1 MDAGFATFL
10 VSLAAAG
17 AALVAA
23 IAAIAA
29 CAQVKVLK
37 SRDDTEAALADLR
50 EDLAGKIEESARL
63 SQALVKERCDTLD
76 AALSADNR
84 RLEEKFD
91 ASRRESAET
100 MRKNN
105 EATGAE
111 LERMRGIVGEKL
123 TQRLA
128 EQSRELRDHLDKFD
142 GRFAGFSK
150 QIQGFQEQMTKGLGD
165 VQNTVGTQLK
175 DIREDNGRQLEKMRE
190 TVDEKLSKTLNER
203 LNSSFTRV
211 SEQLEAVHKG
221 LGEMK
226 SVAQDVGGLKRVL
239 SNVKTRGVLGEVQL
253 GAILRE
259 ILTPSQYDENVAT
272 RPDSRERV
280 EFAVKIPVE
289 DGFIY
294 LPIDAKFPG
303 DAYDQLQVALETGD
317 RAAVDAACKTLER
330 RIEGEAKDISS
341 KYISVPQTTN
351 FAIMFLPFEGLYAE
365 VVSRPGLIERLQR
378 DYKVNVAGP
387 STMAAILNSLQ
398 MSYQTLALQK
408 RADEIA
414 QILSAVK
421 AEFPKYQ
428 KELDR
433 ALKQINTAGKTVE
446 GIITT
451 RTRVISRKLDG
462 VADMQDPQAAERLL
476 GIDDG
481 VDAGVGDGPIPTDAV
496 VDDA

>member
-1 MDAGFATFL
+1 MDVGFAILL
-10 VSLAAAG
+10 VTLASAIF
-17 AALVAA
+17 ALVAA
-23 IAAIAA
+23 IAAIALGLR
-29 CAQVKVLK
+29 VKRLESK
-37 SRDDTEAALADLR
+37 GGLESELADVR
-50 EDLAGKIEESARL
+50 EAVARVEEESRL
-63 SQALVKERCDTLD
+63 SRLMVKERCDAFD
-76 AALSADNR
+76 AALSADAG
-84 RLEEKFD
+84 RLEEKFE
-91 ASRRESAET
+91 ASRRESAEAA
-100 MRKNN
+100 RENN
-105 EATGAE
+105 EAVNAK
-111 LERMRGIVGEKL
+111 LEKMREIVDEKL

-128 EQSRELRDHLDKFD
+128 AQSSELRDHLGKFD

-150 QIQGFQEQMTKGLGD
+150 QIQGFQEQMAKGLSD
-165 VQNTVGTQLK
+165 VQGTVGAQLK
-175 DIREDNGRQLEKMRE
+175 DIREDNGKQLEKMRE

-203 LNSSFTRV
+203 LSTSFTRV

-221 LGEMK
+221 LGEMR
-226 SVAQDVGGLKRVL
+226 SVAKDVGGLKRVL

-253 GAILRE
+253 GAILDD
-259 ILTPSQYDENVAT
+259 ILIPSQYDENVAT
-272 RPDSRERV
+272 KPDSRDRV

-289 DGFIY
+289 DDFVY

-303 DAYDQLQVALETGD
+303 DTYEQLQVALETGD
-317 RAAVDAACKTLER
+317 RAAVDAARKALER
-330 RIEGEAKDISS
+330 RIESEAKDISG

-365 VVSRPGLIERLQR
+365 VVNRPGLLERLQR
-378 DYKVNVAGP
+378 VYKVNVAGP

-428 KELDR
+428 GALEK
-433 ALKQINTAGKTVE
+433 ALKQINTAGSTVE

-451 RTRVISRKLDG
+451 RTRVIERKLRG
-462 VADMQDPQAAERLL
+462 VADMDDPQAAEQLL
-476 GIDDG
+476 GI
-481 VDAGVGDGPIPTDAV
+481 GDGAGEGADEGETIVAAV

>member
-1 MDAGFATFL
+1 MDAGFAILL
-10 VSLAAAG
+10 VSLASALF
-17 AALVAA
+17 ALVAA
-23 IAAIAA
+23 IAAIALG
-29 CAQVKVLK
+29 AQVKRLK
-37 SRDDTEAALADLR
+37 SHDGTEAALADAQ
-50 EDLAGKIEESARL
+50 ENIVGKIKEDSRL
-63 SQALVKERCDTLD
+63 SQALVKERCDALD
-76 AALSADNR
+76 AALSADSR

-91 ASRRESAET
+91 ASRRENADT
-100 MRKNN
+100 MRTNN
-105 EATGAE
+105 EAVHGE
-111 LERMRGIVGEKL
+111 LEKMQETVGEKL

-142 GRFAGFSK
+142 TRFAGFSK
-150 QIQGFQEQMTKGLGD
+150 QIQGFQEQMTRGLSD
-165 VQNTVGTQLK
+165 VQGTVGTQLK
-175 DIREDNGRQLEKMRE
+175 DIREDNSKQLEKMRE

-203 LNSSFTRV
+203 LSTSFTRV

-226 SVAQDVGGLKRVL
+226 SVAKDVGGLKRVL

-253 GAILRE
+253 GAILGD
-259 ILTPSQYDENVAT
+259 ILTPGQYEENVAT
-272 RPDSRERV
+272 KPDSRDRV
-280 EFAVKIPVE
+280 EFAVKIPAG
-289 DGFIY
+289 DDFIY

-303 DAYDQLQVALETGD
+303 DTYRYLQDALDSGD
-317 RAAVDAACKTLER
+317 KDAIEAARKALVK
-330 RIEGEAKDISS
+330 RIEEEASDISS

-351 FAIMFLPFEGLYAE
+351 FAILFLPFEGLYAE

-428 KELDR
+428 KELDK
-433 ALKQINTAGKTVE
+433 ALRQINTAGKTVE

-451 RTRVISRKLDG
+451 RTNAIERKLRN
-462 VADMQDPQAAERLL
+462 VADMDDPHAAEKLL
-476 GIDDG
+476 G
-481 VDAGVGDGPIPTDAV
+481 VGEDEPIETAVV

>member
-1 MDAGFATFL
+1 MDAGFATLL
-10 VSLAAAG
+10 VSIAAAAFSLV
-17 AALVAA
+17 AAVAA
-23 IAAIAA
+23 IALGLR
-29 CAQVKVLK
+29 VKRLESEDGAGPAPADVQ
-37 SRDDTEAALADLR
+37 EAVVA
-50 EDLAGKIEESARL
+50 KVEEEARL
-63 SQALVKERCDTLD
+63 SRLMVKERCDAFD
-76 AALSADNR
+76 AALSADAG

-100 MRKNN
+100 TRENN
-105 EATGAE
+105 EAVNAK
-111 LERMRGIVGEKL
+111 LDKMREIVDDKL

-150 QIQGFQEQMTKGLGD
+150 QIQGFQEQMAKGLSD
-165 VQNTVGTQLK
+165 VQGTVGAQLK
-175 DIREDNGRQLEKMRE
+175 DIREDNGKQLEKMRE

-203 LNSSFTRV
+203 LSTSFTRV

-221 LGEMK
+221 LGEMQ
-226 SVAQDVGGLKRVL
+226 SVAKDVGGLKRVL

-253 GAILRE
+253 GAILDD
-259 ILTPSQYDENVAT
+259 ILISNQYDENVAT
-272 RPDSRERV
+272 KPGSRDRV

-289 DGFIY
+289 DDFVY

-303 DAYDQLQVALETGD
+303 DTYDRLQVAMETGD
-317 RAAVDAACKTLER
+317 K
-330 RIEGEAKDISS
+330 
-341 KYISVPQTTN
+341 
-351 FAIMFLPFEGLYAE
+351 AE
-365 VVSRPGLIERLQR
+365 VVNRPGLLERLQR

-414 QILSAVK
+414 RILSAVK

-428 KELDR
+428 GALEK
-433 ALKQINTAGKTVE
+433 ALKQINTAGSTVE

-451 RTRVISRKLDG
+451 RTRVIERKLRG
-462 VADMQDPQAAERLL
+462 VADMDDAQAAEQLL
-476 GIDDG
+476 GIGEGGDADG
-481 VDAGVGDGPIPTDAV
+481 GAIACAAV
-496 VDDA
+496 IDDA